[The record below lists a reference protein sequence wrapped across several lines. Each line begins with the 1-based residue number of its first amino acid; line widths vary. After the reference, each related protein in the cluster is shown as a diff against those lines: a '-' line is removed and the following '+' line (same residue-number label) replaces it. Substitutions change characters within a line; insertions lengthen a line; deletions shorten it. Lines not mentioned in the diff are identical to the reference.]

1 MPLITMRV
9 AKIITS
15 AVVKGDVSMEIYN
28 ITQGVVLAQ
37 EVEICFSFWKR
48 FKGLL
53 GRRSF
58 PVGTGLLLKPCKS
71 VHSYFVRFPFDA
83 VFLNEDMVIVHIM
96 ESMPPYR
103 ISPVIWDAVSVL
115 ELPAG
120 IARLSGSRVG
130 DQLSLRTQFT

>member
-1 MPLITMRV
+1 MFNP
-9 AKIITS
+9 ADYHDGYNTS
-15 AVVKGDVSMEIYN
+15 AVVKGDVAMEIYN

-48 FKGLL
+48 LKGLL

-58 PVGTGLLLKPCKS
+58 SVGEGLLLKLCKS
-71 VHSYFVRFPFDA
+71 VHSYFVGFPFDV

-96 ESMPPYR
+96 ESMPPNR
-103 ISPVIWDAVSVL
+103 ISPIIWDAVSVL

-120 IARLSGSRVG
+120 ITRLSGSRVG